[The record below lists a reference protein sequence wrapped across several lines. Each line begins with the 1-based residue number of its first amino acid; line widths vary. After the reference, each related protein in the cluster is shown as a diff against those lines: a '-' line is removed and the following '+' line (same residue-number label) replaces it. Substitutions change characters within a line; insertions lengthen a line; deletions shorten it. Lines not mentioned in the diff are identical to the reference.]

1 MVNSMNSDNNYL
13 LEKYKTNINTFTTA
27 YFGGSY
33 KKIDGIVEYDKDL
46 KEEICN
52 YIVWKTI
59 FSSSTIFI
67 DNEYK
72 YLYKHIMN
80 RYINVPLW
88 ILDKIELS
96 VNYKEIVLRN
106 ASRIEWVDNA
116 SEYTGDIVLCYK
128 REK

>member
-1 MVNSMNSDNNYL
+1 MNSDNNYL

-59 FSSSTIFI
+59 
-67 DNEYK
+67 
-72 YLYKHIMN
+72 
-80 RYINVPLW
+80 
-88 ILDKIELS
+88 
-96 VNYKEIVLRN
+96 
-106 ASRIEWVDNA
+106 
-116 SEYTGDIVLCYK
+116 
-128 REK
+128 

>member
-52 YIVWKTI
+52 YIVFHTI
-59 FSSSTIFI
+59 
-67 DNEYK
+67 
-72 YLYKHIMN
+72 
-80 RYINVPLW
+80 
-88 ILDKIELS
+88 
-96 VNYKEIVLRN
+96 
-106 ASRIEWVDNA
+106 
-116 SEYTGDIVLCYK
+116 
-128 REK
+128 